1 MGNVQVA
8 GSLFEPQQYGIA
20 FPSRSQ
26 AREPVNRALLEIMED
41 GYVRPHLRSVVHCP
55 TGVTAFAPDGPS
67 RNLAPRISAIRQRS
81 AM

>member
-1 MGNVQVA
+1 MGKVQVA

-41 GYVRPHLRSVVHCP
+41 GTY
-55 TGVTAFAPDGPS
+55 D
-67 RNLAPRISAIRQRS
+67 RIYDRWFTSPQE
-81 AM
+81 